1 MLKNILYISAS
12 IVFFFAGLIVYGVI
26 LNIRE
31 VTLSEA
37 LHDKKMSKLNDVHL
51 VVDRKNYRIE
61 LYSDKILIKT
71 YKAAFGRN
79 SSIMKTSVSDNVTP
93 TGDYKICFVDTISIY
108 HKFLHLNYPNDR
120 DAAECY
126 KQGYISKDEYNV
138 ILLAFKKDEC
148 PPVETQLGSG
158 IGIHGIGKYNT
169 IFKNLPFSF
178 NWTNGS
184 IAISD
189 ENIDELYSV
198 CKIGTPIKITY

>member
-1 MLKNILYISAS
+1 
-12 IVFFFAGLIVYGVI
+12 
-26 LNIRE
+26 
-31 VTLSEA
+31 
-37 LHDKKMSKLNDVHL
+37 
-51 VVDRKNYRIE
+51 
-61 LYSDKILIKT
+61 
-71 YKAAFGRN
+71 
-79 SSIMKTSVSDNVTP
+79 MKTSASDNVTP
-93 TGDYKICFVDTISIY
+93 TGDYNICFADTISIY

-120 DAAECY
+120 DAAECF
-126 KQGYISKDEYNV
+126 KQGYLSKDEYNV

>member
-12 IVFFFAGLIVYGVI
+12 MVFFFAGLILYGIV
-26 LNIRE
+26 LNLRE

-37 LHDKKMSKLNDVHL
+37 LNEKKMTKLNEVHL

-61 LYSDKILIKT
+61 LYSDKILVKT

-79 SSIMKTSVSDNVTP
+79 SSMMKTSVNDNVTP
-93 TGDYKICFVDTISIY
+93 TGDYIICNVDSISVY
-108 HKFLHLNYPNDR
+108 HKFLHLNFPNDR
-120 DAAECY
+120 DASECF
-126 KQGYISKDEYNV
+126 KQGYITKDEFNV
-138 ILLAFKKDEC
+138 IMLSFKKNEC
-148 PPVETQLGSG
+148 PPGETFLGSG

-198 CKIGTPIKITY
+198 CKIGTPVKITY